1 MLGEQMLEYLRIKFQ
16 DHWYPDRPAKGSA
29 YRSIRISKE
38 KVDKI
43 LVNAAIDIGLDLQ
56 EILDTLPN
64 DLTIWIDP
72 GEVSYRI
79 GEKGLGKYS
88 FKKTHKLNI
97 SDFLVEFLY
106 EDEKRHL
113 IRNSESSSD
122 SEEVSHHHKTF
133 STSSI
138 EPINYDTEEF
148 QSLDPLTISEFSSW
162 TNSISTPVLSAQT
175 FAQTKFGSLKNKTIG
190 RKHQTK

>member
-1 MLGEQMLEYLRIKFQ
+1 MLGEQMLKYLRLKFQ

-88 FKKTHKLNI
+88 FKK
-97 SDFLVEFLY
+97 
-106 EDEKRHL
+106 L
-113 IRNSESSSD
+113 I
-122 SEEVSHHHKTF
+122 
-133 STSSI
+133 
-138 EPINYDTEEF
+138 
-148 QSLDPLTISEFSSW
+148 
-162 TNSISTPVLSAQT
+162 NSIH
-175 FAQTKFGSLKNKTIG
+175 I
-190 RKHQTK
+190 